1 MKTIIEQDSPLLPL
15 LVLAVAC
22 LILLAGGIELAYLG
36 GVFTGKDEVI
46 ANDKRIMDQAAAN
59 VPAH

>member
-1 MKTIIEQDSPLLPL
+1 VKTIIEQDSPLLPL